1 MNNFNKEKLL
11 VKYPIGT
18 KVKLLKMNDP
28 YTPPIGSIGVVK
40 GIDDLGSL
48 LIQWE
53 NHGRLSILSED
64 VIDLI

>member
-28 YTPPIGSIGVVK
+28 YAPPIGSIGVVK

-53 NHGRLSILSED
+53 NHGQLSILSED